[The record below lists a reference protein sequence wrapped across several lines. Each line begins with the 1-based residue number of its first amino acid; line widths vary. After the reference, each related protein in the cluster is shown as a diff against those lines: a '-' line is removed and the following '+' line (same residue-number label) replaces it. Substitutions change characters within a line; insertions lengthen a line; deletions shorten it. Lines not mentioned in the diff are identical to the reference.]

1 MSRFRGAFALILAA
15 AALAALAVL
24 AYGRVVA
31 GTKEELGKFSTE
43 FFGTFDTIVTFTA
56 FAKDEGD
63 FERYAG
69 VVRGEMSRLH
79 ELFDIYNDYEGLNNV
94 KTINDLAGLAPV
106 EVDSSIL
113 ELLEF
118 GIDAYDKTD
127 GTVDIALGPVL
138 LIWHDYRERALAEGG
153 AAAVP
158 SIEELR
164 ASSSHIS
171 AEDIMIDRERST
183 VMLKYKDMR
192 LDVGAI
198 AKGYA
203 VRSAVD
209 RVRESGLESGII
221 NAGGNVAVIG
231 KPADGRDVWNIG
243 VRMPEEGGTAKI
255 ADVIYL
261 SDGAAVTSGN
271 DQRYFIADGR
281 RYHHIID
288 PKTLFPAEMVKAVTV
303 THQDSATAD
312 MLSTAAFIL
321 PAEKARAL
329 IGEYGAEAL
338 WLMMDGTKMATPGY
352 IRSSR
357 LGRSADLQ

>member
-1 MSRFRGAFALILAA
+1 MLAA
-15 AALAALAVL
+15 L

-31 GTKEELGKFSTE
+31 GTKEGPGKFSTE

-63 FERYAG
+63 FERYADI
-69 VVRGEMSRLH
+69 VRGEMGRLH
-79 ELFDIYNDYEGLNNV
+79 ELFDIYNDYDGLNNV
-94 KTINDLAGLAPV
+94 KTINDLAGVAPV
-106 EVDSSIL
+106 EADSSIL
-113 ELLEF
+113 ELVEF

-138 LIWHDYRERALAEGG
+138 SIWHEYRERALADSAG
-153 AAAVP
+153 AAVP
-158 SIEELR
+158 SVEELR
-164 ASSSHIS
+164 AASSHVS
-171 AEDIMIDRERST
+171 VRDIMIDRERST

-203 VRSAVD
+203 VRRAVD

-231 KPADGRDVWNIG
+231 KPADGRDAWNIG
-243 VRMPEEGGTAKI
+243 VRMPNDGDAAKI

-271 DQRYFIADGR
+271 DQRYFIAGGR

-288 PKTLFPAEMVKAVTV
+288 PKTLFPAEKVKAVTV
-303 THQDSATAD
+303 IHKDSAIAD

-321 PAEKARAL
+321 PVEEARAL
-329 IGEYGAEAL
+329 IGKYGADAL
-338 WLMMDGTKMATPGY
+338 WLMTDGARMATPGY